1 MRIVHPEDPHAVAHP
16 VPDDAQHLRVEALG
30 VVVEVQREDVLVLLR
45 RVLGVGD
52 RAVSPG
58 GEPFRM
64 LAHPWMIRR
73 GLQRQVKGDL
83 QAKLVC
89 PGHERVEVR
98 QGAQVRVNRV
108 MPAGRRA
115 DGDPGSP
122 GSAVSELLAPLRPV
136 LPIGWTG
143 GRYTTSKP
151 IAAMASSLRAA
162 VRSVPETGRRPGPPV
177 FAPSDRGKNSYH
189 APYRARSRCTTT
201 GYAADEVS
209 RSRSG
214 NDSRTAVI
222 SSLSAAAS
230 RSRGGICS
238 SPRVRASAR
247 RAALACCGLLAA
259 AGPGRRG
266 ACRCAPRCSAP
277 RGARTP
283 AAARSNSRAPSAKT
297 SGTSWPSGILIAASW
312 RHPATGSPQAC
323 TRKCHRPS
331 QVTVTWAAYLSVPSA
346 TSRIR
351 TGARRLPPGSCRMT
365 SAPRSSWPSL
375 KIVALTSND
384 SPVTALA
391 GHRPHAT
398 SGCTSRIG
406 ILPITLDKLPSHGPA
421 APGGPGYSGDAL
433 GSLSVKAIR
442 RLTVRP
448 ALPEALAPLNLRWSW
463 HRETQELFAAIDPEG
478 WQRTG
483 DPAELLAGVAP
494 ERLSRLA
501 GDASFLDRLRRA
513 VADLED
519 YLTRAGWYQRLAGT
533 AGTEA
538 PPRCVAYFSPE
549 FGNTAALPQYSG
561 GLGILAGDHLKAC
574 SDLGVPLIGVGLLY
588 RHGYFAQSLSADG
601 WQAEHY
607 PAEDPNGLPLTLLRD
622 PAGAPARV
630 TVGLADDASVTAQ
643 LWVAQVGRV
652 PLLLLDSYVEE
663 NEPALREVTDR
674 LYGGGSEHRLRQEL
688 LLGVGGVRA
697 VRAFCQIMEYP
708 EPEVFHTNEGHAG
721 FLGLERIRE
730 YLRQGLSYEASLELC
745 RAGTVFTT
753 HTPVPA
759 GIDRFDRDLVAR
771 QFAGEAAGDGL
782 TPERIL
788 ALGAETFPG
797 GDPGVFNMA
806 VMGMRLAQRVN
817 GVSGLH
823 GEVSR
828 AMFAGLWPGFDTA
841 EVPIG
846 SITNGVH
853 APTWVAHE
861 IADLAGPPAAGHRE
875 PGDPEAGPAG
885 GSRRGGAETGP
896 EGGGR
901 RSDPAAD
908 GAAEAARWDEVASD
922 PARICA
928 LRRRLVEEA
937 RRRLRESWHQRGAS
951 DPELTWIDTALDE
964 NILTIGFARRV
975 PSYKRLTMMLHDKA
989 RLRALLLDPQRPVQV
1004 VVAGKAHPAD
1014 EGGKR
1019 LIRELVE
1026 FADDPEVR
1034 HRIVFLPDYDM
1045 ALARS
1050 LVQGCDVWL
1059 NNPLRPLE
1067 ACGTSGMKSALNGGL
1082 NLSILD
1088 GWWDEWYD
1096 GRNGWAIPSADRVA
1110 DPHRRDEIEAAGLYD
1125 LLGRSVA
1132 PLFYE
1137 RDADGLPRGWLEM
1150 VAHALRGLGPR
1161 VQATR
1166 MVREYVT
1173 ELYRPAARSSRLL
1186 AAGGFG
1192 GARELAG
1199 WQERV
1204 AKAWPGVRV
1213 ELVEGADGELS
1224 PGTPLTVR
1232 ASVALGDLSPEDV
1245 AVQVVYG
1252 RAGETDEIADPEIS
1266 ELSPEPGTADSGAIR
1281 YSGVVQLGRPGP
1293 FGYTVRVL
1301 PSHPLLADPAEMGLV
1316 SMPAPPS
1323 GMSDG
1328 DLR

>member
-1 MRIVHPEDPHAVAHP
+1 M
-16 VPDDAQHLRVEALG
+16 
-30 VVVEVQREDVLVLLR
+30 
-45 RVLGVGD
+45 
-52 RAVSPG
+52 
-58 GEPFRM
+58 
-64 LAHPWMIRR
+64 
-73 GLQRQVKGDL
+73 
-83 QAKLVC
+83 
-89 PGHERVEVR
+89 
-98 QGAQVRVNRV
+98 
-108 MPAGRRA
+108 
-115 DGDPGSP
+115 
-122 GSAVSELLAPLRPV
+122 
-136 LPIGWTG
+136 
-143 GRYTTSKP
+143 
-151 IAAMASSLRAA
+151 
-162 VRSVPETGRRPGPPV
+162 
-177 FAPSDRGKNSYH
+177 
-189 APYRARSRCTTT
+189 
-201 GYAADEVS
+201 
-209 RSRSG
+209 
-214 NDSRTAVI
+214 
-222 SSLSAAAS
+222 
-230 RSRGGICS
+230 
-238 SPRVRASAR
+238 
-247 RAALACCGLLAA
+247 
-259 AGPGRRG
+259 
-266 ACRCAPRCSAP
+266 
-277 RGARTP
+277 
-283 AAARSNSRAPSAKT
+283 
-297 SGTSWPSGILIAASW
+297 
-312 RHPATGSPQAC
+312 
-323 TRKCHRPS
+323 
-331 QVTVTWAAYLSVPSA
+331 
-346 TSRIR
+346 
-351 TGARRLPPGSCRMT
+351 
-365 SAPRSSWPSL
+365 
-375 KIVALTSND
+375 VALTSNV

-398 SGCTSRIG
+398 CGCTSRIG
-406 ILPITLDKLPSHGPA
+406 ILPITLDKLPSQGPA
-421 APGGPGYSGDAL
+421 APGGPGYSHHAL

-448 ALPEALAPLNLRWSW
+448 ALPEALSPLHPLMLNLRWSW
-463 HRETQELFAAIDPEG
+463 HRETQELFADIDPER
-478 WQRTG
+478 WQRAA
-483 DPAELLAGVAP
+483 DPAELLAGVTP
-494 ERLSRLA
+494 ERLGLLA
-501 GDASFLDRLRRA
+501 DDAVFVDRLHRA
-513 VADLED
+513 VADLEG
-519 YLTRAGWYQRLAGT
+519 YLTRPGWYERFASAAGT
-533 AGTEA
+533 HA

-549 FGNTAALPQYSG
+549 FGITAALPQYSG

-607 PAEDPNGLPLTLLRD
+607 PAEDPNGLPLTLLHD

-630 TVGLADDASVTAQ
+630 AVGLADGASVTARV
-643 LWVAQVGRV
+643 WVAQVGRV
-652 PLLLLDSYVEE
+652 PLLLLDSYVAD
-663 NEPALREVTDR
+663 NDPALREVTDR

-697 VRAFCQIMEYP
+697 VRAFCQIMDYP

-730 YLRQGLSYEASLELC
+730 YLREGLSYEASLEMC

-771 QFAGEAAGDGL
+771 QFAGEPAEPGL
-782 TPERIL
+782 PPERIL

-817 GVSGLH
+817 GVSRLH
-823 GEVSR
+823 GRVSR
-828 AMFAGLWPGFDTA
+828 AMFAGLWPGFDTE

-853 APTWVAHE
+853 APTWVARE
-861 IADLAGPPAAGHRE
+861 IAGLAAPAAGDAE
-875 PGDPEAGPAG
+875 PGTPEGEAAEG
-885 GSRRGGAETGP
+885 GVAET
-896 EGGGR
+896 
-901 RSDPAAD
+901 
-908 GAAEAARWDEVASD
+908 ARWERVASD
-922 PARICA
+922 LGRVWAVRGR
-928 LRRRLVEEA
+928 LRQRLVEEA

-989 RLRALLLDPQRPVQV
+989 RLRELLLDPRRPVQV

-1019 LIRELVE
+1019 LIREMVE

-1045 ALARS
+1045 ALARI

-1082 NLSILD
+1082 NLSVLD

-1110 DPHRRDEIEAAGLYD
+1110 DPRRRDEIEAAGLYD

-1150 VAHALRGLGPR
+1150 VGRSLRDLGPR

-1173 ELYRPAARSSRLL
+1173 EMYRPAARSSRLL
-1186 AAGGFG
+1186 GARGYA
-1192 GARELAG
+1192 GARELAE
-1199 WQERV
+1199 WKARV

-1232 ASVALGDLSPEDV
+1232 ASVALGDLSPQDV

-1252 RAGETDEIADPEIS
+1252 RAGEADEIANPQVS

-1301 PSHPLLADPAEMGLV
+1301 PSHPLLADPAETGLV
-1316 SMPAPPS
+1316 SLPPPPA